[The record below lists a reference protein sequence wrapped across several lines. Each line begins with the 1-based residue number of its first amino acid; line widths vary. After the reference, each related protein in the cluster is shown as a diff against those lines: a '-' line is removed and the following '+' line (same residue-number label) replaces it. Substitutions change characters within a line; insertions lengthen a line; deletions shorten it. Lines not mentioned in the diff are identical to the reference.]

1 MENQANQNNVAGA
14 DASLLAV
21 AVSAQAGGAAKELNH
36 QSTLYA
42 EPVAHIGNFPVTNA
56 LLTSTSAVI
65 IIALLALIVRARLS
79 EVPKG
84 IQNIFESLLEGALSL
99 ADQVTNSRKISEKIF
114 PLAFAVFLFVLVN
127 NWLGL
132 LPLGGFGV
140 IENGVKGSVFIPF
153 LRSGT
158 ADINTT
164 VALAVMAVLGANLF
178 GIFSIGIWKT
188 FNKYVNL
195 KALGWA
201 VTRVR
206 KEPIVIIVAPV
217 TFFVGLLEFIGE
229 LAKIASL
236 SFRLFGNIFAGEVL
250 LIAMSAILPYLLP
263 IPFLFLEIFVGLIQA
278 LIFSILV
285 LVYFT
290 IAAQD
295 HNEHEERQEHYENSA
310 SATVEVV

>member
-1 MENQANQNNVAGA
+1 METEINQNNTGEE
-14 DASLLAV
+14 S
-21 AVSAQAGGAAKELNH
+21 GTPP
-36 QSTLYA
+36 QSRGVPLEIKHEATLYA
-42 EPVAHIGNFPVTNA
+42 ENLTRIGPIPVTNA
-56 LLTSTSAVI
+56 LLTSTSAVLI
-65 IIALLALIVRARLS
+65 IAIIALTLRKSLR

-84 IQNIFESLLEGALSL
+84 LQNIFEVILEGALSL
-99 ADQVTNSRKISEKIF
+99 CDQVTNNRKISEKVF
-114 PLAFAVFLFVLVN
+114 PLSFAIFLFVLVN

-132 LPLGGFGV
+132 LPLGGLGI
-140 IENGVKGSVFIPF
+140 IETGEHGAAFIPF

-164 VALAVMAVLGANLF
+164 MALAVMAVLGANLF

-195 KALGWA
+195 KALVEA
-201 VTRVR
+201 FTRVQ
-206 KEPIVIIVAPV
+206 KEPIVLVVAPV
-217 TFFVGLLEFIGE
+217 TFFVGLLELIGE
-229 LAKIASL
+229 FAKIASL

-250 LIAMSAILPYLLP
+250 LMAMSAILPYALP
-263 IPFLFLEIFVGLIQA
+263 IPFMFLEIFVGMIQA

-295 HNEHEERQEHYENSA
+295 HDSHDEHAKGHGHSEAR
-310 SATVEVV
+310 V